1 MFKQDIAQLVRSAL
15 QESGCD
21 PSLLGALD
29 NHSTI
34 ALDLHDLPS
43 IHVAAQD
50 DDVWL
55 WATLTEHGD
64 AAVAQRAPELLALL
78 MQDCGY
84 AQGGRLQLAL
94 NEGALELRAL
104 VRSDRLED
112 GRAFS
117 DALHGFFDSLERCC
131 ETVLR

>member
-1 MFKQDIAQLVRSAL
+1 MIALDIAQLVRSAL

-55 WATLTEHGD
+55 WARLTEHGD
-64 AAVAQRAPELLALL
+64 AAAAQRAPELLAALL
-78 MQDCGY
+78 QDCGY
-84 AQGGRLQLAL
+84 ARGGKLQLAL

-104 VRSDRLED
+104 VRPALLED

-117 DALHGFFDSLERCC
+117 EALQGFFDSLERFC